1 MRLLIEPRGMNK
13 YNDYFNNPICEPTMQ
28 FRWNR
33 TEIIGRDTSRII
45 QELEQRFI
53 DSMGRTVW
61 IAVPFENNF

>member
-33 TEIIGRDTSRII
+33 TEIIGRNTSRII

-53 DSMGRTVW
+53 DPTGNDVW

>member
-1 MRLLIEPRGMNK
+1 MNK

-33 TEIIGRDTSRII
+33 TLIGKKIV

-61 IAVPFENNF
+61 IAVPFENNFIEPL